1 MRIRLTLLSL
11 ALALALVLP
20 AAGDAPTEDRG
31 HAGLALMLRKLA
43 TTGTVMFATAHP
55 DDEHNLLIS
64 RLAHGDGLRV
74 VVATATRGSGGQ
86 NEIGPELFAA
96 LGVLRTEELLAARR
110 FDGADQLFGR
120 AVDFGYSFS
129 IEESFEKWGRRE
141 ILGDYVRLMRMT
153 RPDVVITMRPGGA
166 GGGQHHQAIA
176 RLAGEAFE
184 LSGDA
189 AKYREHASAGLRP
202 WRPARLYR
210 LTRYGFA
217 GEPQRPLEGSVV
229 TMATD
234 LHDPVLGRTFAEVG
248 SRARSMHKSQGFGQ
262 LLALP
267 GTPPVVLTRAD
278 TGPDDPV
285 GATHASPLLA
295 GLDLSLVGLAA
306 RFAGRSAP
314 AALKEGLDAIL
325 AHVSAAS
332 DSLSAGGP
340 AAAAAP
346 LVAGLRAVR
355 HLRLG
360 LEGMEIGDTARA
372 EIDFRLART
381 EQKFESALLI
391 AQGVRV
397 EVLADD
403 GIVTPGQE
411 VRVTAVAANRGATA
425 VEFRDGAFEGVELE
439 SSDCEL
445 GPLAPGG
452 VLRCESSVRIP
463 ADARITE
470 PYWRRLPDAERHE
483 LDPDAPFGLPFR
495 PTPFLARVT
504 LSIAG
509 ETVMVPVPLQY
520 RYEGNIFSGE
530 KRMELNVVPAITA
543 RVAPGIAIVPAGGGS
558 TAGVERD
565 IRVTVR
571 RNGPGPAD
579 ATVRLVVPDGWSA
592 DPASQPV
599 QLSRAD
605 EAVTVRFMLRPG
617 ASAPA
622 GKYRVRAIVDADGQ
636 EFARGFQVIEYPHTR
651 RQHLFHDA
659 STDVRVVDVTV
670 PDGLKVGYIMGVG
683 DQVPPAIEQIG
694 ADVTMLG
701 TDDLAWGDL
710 SRFDA
715 IVTGVRAYERRQ
727 DLRAYNHRLLQ
738 YAAEGGVVLVQ
749 YNKYEFNQ
757 AQYGPYPAQVSSGRV
772 TDEHSPVKVLEP
784 EHPVFT
790 TPNRITGSA
799 WQNWTQ
805 ERGLYFL
812 GERDPRYVDL
822 VELTDPFEYNPEPR
836 RGALVEARVGRGRW
850 IYVGLGLWRQLP
862 AGTEGAYQLLA
873 NLISLRRSAPR
884 DAD

>member
-1 MRIRLTLLSL
+1 MRIRLTLSLVL
-11 ALALALVLP
+11 ALALALP

-31 HAGLALMLRKLA
+31 HAGLALMLRKLT

-55 DDEHNLLIS
+55 DDEHNLLVS
-64 RLAHGDGLRV
+64 KLAHGEGLRV

-110 FDGADQLFGR
+110 FDGGEQLFGR

-129 IEESFEKWGRRE
+129 VEESFEKWGRRE

-153 RPDVVITMRPGGA
+153 RPDIVITMRTGGS

-176 RLAGEAFE
+176 RLAGEAIE
-184 LSGDA
+184 LSGNA
-189 AKYREHASAGLRP
+189 SKYPEHASLGLRP
-202 WRPARLYR
+202 WSPARLYR
-210 LTRYGFA
+210 LTRYGFR

-229 TMATD
+229 TVATD
-234 LHDPVLGRTFAEVG
+234 AHDPVLGRTFAEIG
-248 SRARSMHKSQGFGQ
+248 SQARSMHKSQGFGQ

-267 GTPPVVLTRAD
+267 GTPPVVLTRDDAGASAP
-278 TGPDDPV
+278 GP
-285 GATHASPLLA
+285 AASVVD

-306 RFAGRSAP
+306 RFAGPQAP
-314 AALKEGLDAIL
+314 PALKEGLGAI
-325 AHVSAAS
+325 AGHVDAAS
-332 DSLSAGGP
+332 RELSADGP

-346 LVAGLRAVR
+346 LAAGLRATR
-355 HLRLG
+355 TLRLELDSLG
-360 LEGMEIGDTARA
+360 LDEGPRA

-381 EQKFESALLI
+381 ERKFESALLI
-391 AQGVRV
+391 AQGVRL

-403 GIVTPGQE
+403 GVVTPGQT
-411 VRVTAVAANRGATA
+411 VRVTAIAANRGATP

-439 SSDCEL
+439 SSDCEV
-445 GPLAPGG
+445 GPLPPGG
-452 VLRCESSVRIP
+452 VLRCESSVRVP
-463 ADARITE
+463 ADARVTE

-483 LDPDAPFGLPFR
+483 LEPDAPFGLPFR
-495 PTPFLARVT
+495 PTPFVALVT
-504 LSIAG
+504 LSIGG
-509 ETVMVPVPLQY
+509 ETVMIRVPLQY

-530 KRMELNVVPAITA
+530 KRMELNVVPAITV
-543 RVAPGIAIVPAGGGS
+543 RVAPEIAIVPAGSGS
-558 TAGVERD
+558 TAAVERD
-565 IRVTVR
+565 VRVTVR

-579 ATVRLVVPDGWSA
+579 ATARLVVPDGWSA
-592 DPASQPV
+592 EPASQRV

-605 EAVTVRFMLRPG
+605 EAVTLRFTLRPG
-617 ASAPA
+617 PAAPA
-622 GKYRVRAIVDADGQ
+622 GKYSVRAIVEADGR

-659 STDVRVVDVTV
+659 STDVRVVDVKV
-670 PDGLKVGYIMGVG
+670 PDGLKVGYVMGVG

-715 IVTGVRAYERRQ
+715 IVTGVRAYERRP

-738 YAAEGGVVLVQ
+738 YAAEGGTVLVQ

-757 AQYGPYPAQVSSGRV
+757 AQYGPYPAEVSSGRV
-772 TDEHSPVKVLEP
+772 TDEHAPVTVLEP
-784 EHPVFT
+784 RHPVFT
-790 TPNRITGSA
+790 TPNPITESA
-799 WQNWTQ
+799 WKNWTQ

-822 VELTDPFEYNPEPR
+822 VELTDPFEYNTGPK

-862 AGTEGAYQLLA
+862 AGTEGAYRLLA
-873 NLISLRRSAPR
+873 NLISLGRSAPPDGR
-884 DAD
+884 